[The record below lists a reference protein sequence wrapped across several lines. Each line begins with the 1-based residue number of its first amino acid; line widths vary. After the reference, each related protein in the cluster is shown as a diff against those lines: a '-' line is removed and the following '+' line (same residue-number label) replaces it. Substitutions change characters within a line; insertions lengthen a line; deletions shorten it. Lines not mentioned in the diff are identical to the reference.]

1 MNRTMKRI
9 RQARIMIRR
18 LLGAENGSVAVQ
30 FGLML
35 PVMFTMLFGV
45 MEMGRLGFT
54 QMALQ
59 HAAEEATRYAIVREG
74 QITPSEIEDFAATKL
89 TGVLNRDTAVITATA
104 PIDPVTGTSL
114 ISVAVNYRFEFILPF
129 IPPGSMDL
137 IGDSSG
143 FIAFPPVLPN

>member
-1 MNRTMKRI
+1 MKLFRHPCTM
-9 RQARIMIRR
+9 AGR
-18 LLGAENGSVAVQ
+18 LFRADSGSVAVQ

-35 PVMFTMLFGV
+35 PVMFTMLFGI